1 MSCVRVSAYHRPLI
15 FCWQGSSFVDHVVVS
30 VRGGTGGSGTAAFV
44 PMKSS
49 SSGPPSGGN
58 GGAGGAVY
66 FTTSPRVS
74 SLSGVPKRI
83 RGGQGSNGLGSYR
96 HGRKGEDVVI
106 ELPVGT
112 VVQELA
118 RESDEER
125 VRRDEAALGFGEDE
139 LRVLR
144 RSRTFVKHPSGEI
157 SDDDYVEAERTLWRE
172 GRIRQEDRSEAIE
185 FDIDQPLDNPVL
197 ISPGGL
203 GGLGNTH
210 FVNPLQP
217 HKPPRLASRGTTP
230 STITLSLELKLLAD
244 VGLVGFPNAGKST
257 ILRALTGRRAEVAE
271 YQFTTLNP
279 QVGVVRVLDDGTW
292 RGGLPEG
299 EMIEETWRERAKEA
313 EGVEKRS
320 SSAAAAGGDAIES
333 ARFTISDNP
342 GLLPLASE
350 NYGLGHSFLRSIERS
365 LVLAYVLDLGRPS
378 PNDDMR
384 ALEKELEAYKPGL
397 SRKSRLVIINKADD
411 VDEQVG
417 KAKLAA
423 IELGQE
429 MELVVVSAKYGLG
442 MSKVVHTLARR
453 VEEARRHIGMQ

>member
-1 MSCVRVSAYHRPLI
+1 MLPRLTLS
-15 FCWQGSSFVDHVVVS
+15 QGASFVDHVVVS

-58 GGAGGAVY
+58 GGAGGSVY
-66 FTTSPRVS
+66 FTTSPRIS

-96 HGRKGEDVVI
+96 HGRKGEDVII

-125 VRRDEAALGFGEDE
+125 VRRDESALGFGEDE

-144 RSRTFVKHPSGEI
+144 RSRMFVKHPSGEI

-172 GRIRQEDRSEAIE
+172 GRVRQSDRSDPISLDVDKPLEA
-185 FDIDQPLDNPVL
+185 PLL

-279 QVGVVRVLDDGTW
+279 QVGVVRLLDDGTW

-299 EMIEETWRERAKEA
+299 EMIEETWRERAKET
-313 EGVEKRS
+313 EGVERTARAVS
-320 SSAAAAGGDAIES
+320 SGDAIECS
-333 ARFTISDNP
+333 RFTISDNP

-365 LVLAYVLDLGRPS
+365 LVLAYVLDLSRPA
-378 PNDDMR
+378 PHDDMR

-397 SRKSRLVIINKADD
+397 SRKSRLVIVNKADD

-417 KAKLAA
+417 KDKLAA
-423 IELGQE
+423 IAGELGE
-429 MELVVVSAKYGLG
+429 AMELVVVSAKYGLG
-442 MSKVVHTLARR
+442 MAKVVHTLARR
-453 VEEARRHIGMQ
+453 VEDARRDTDEA